1 MATTLDEL
9 VVKLS
14 ADVSQLSAGMQE
26 GTKVLSD
33 STSRMEQAISGFSQ
47 TSQGHLFSFAG
58 AAQTA
63 LGVFEGEA
71 ILEGLKKLGELVK
84 EVFTELV
91 TESVGAAQRQEDAV
105 QRMNVALGGAGQYSK
120 EAAQGLQEF
129 AHGLQQSTKYSEEN
143 VLEAGALIES
153 LGKLDKD
160 GLQQATRAAV
170 NLSAALGIDLNTAAS
185 LVGRAAAGHIQTFTR
200 YGLAIE
206 QGATNAET
214 FANTLKAIG
223 SFGDVA
229 GQQAMTYSGSVAQM
243 SHSWEDAQK
252 EIGGAVVQN
261 QAVVDVLKEVSKI
274 TADVAEYIKENK
286 QEIKEWVAEGLIIA
300 IEATNE
306 FVVALDAVMR
316 IGTASFEMT
325 MVPLKLLIAGIVA
338 AQQALSGNFAQA
350 WESLKTNAV
359 SAVTDIGKA
368 FSSETGLGAISV
380 ALNKMESAA
389 ATGFAAVR
397 SGADS
402 TVGPMNRA
410 IASVK
415 ALTDEEIKL
424 GEEGKKLVDA
434 MNKADPAKNYQ
445 LELQEL
451 RAANNQKLISN
462 AQYDAAVKKSKKDYQ
477 TALQQERE
485 TEIADLVKKNNLL
498 MAETDRNNKAEIDA
512 NKQKI
517 AQLTAQE
524 DAHSTFMLEMKK
536 KQKDEE
542 TRIDK
547 ERLNAG
553 KSALDELAQ
562 FQNAKSSEMAA
573 IGKASAVA
581 STMISTYQGAQAA
594 ATALAGIP
602 IIGPELAI
610 AAAAAFIAG
619 GMARIASIEGVPLA
633 TGIDSVPGIGNEDN
647 FPAMLK
653 PGERVVPT
661 ETNQDL
667 KKFISGDSPM
677 VSLLRSI
684 DSKMAQVAS
693 GGSQPI
699 MVQVDGKT
707 LITAMRDQLR
717 MGRTVFS

>member
-33 STSRMEQAISGFSQ
+33 STSRMEQAVSGFAENSK
-47 TSQGHLFSFAG
+47 THLFSFSG
-58 AAQTA
+58 AAETA

-71 ILEGLKKLGELVK
+71 LLEGIKKLGELIK

-91 TESVGAAQRQEDAV
+91 IESVDAAQKQEDAI
-105 QRMNVALGGAGQYSK
+105 QRLNVALGGAGQYSK
-120 EAAQGLQEF
+120 EASEGLQEF
-129 AHGLQQSTKYSEEN
+129 AHSLQQSTKYSEEN

-153 LGKLDKD
+153 LGRLDKD
-160 GLQQATRAAV
+160 GLQEATKAAV

-185 LVGRAAAGHIQTFTR
+185 LVGRAAAGHIETFAR
-200 YGLAIE
+200 YGLVIE

-214 FANTLKAIG
+214 FANTLKAVG

-229 GQQAMTYSGSVAQM
+229 AQQAMTYSGSVAQL

-252 EIGGAVVQN
+252 ELGGAVVQN
-261 QAVVDVLKEVSKI
+261 QAVVDVLKELSKI
-274 TADVAEYIKENK
+274 TSEVAEYIKENK
-286 QEIKEWVAEGLIIA
+286 QEIKEWVAEGLIVA
-300 IEATNE
+300 IEVTNE
-306 FVVALDAVMR
+306 LVVALDAVMR
-316 IGTASFEMT
+316 IGTASFELT
-325 MVPLKLLIAGIVA
+325 LVPLKVLIAGIVA

-359 SAVTDIGKA
+359 SAITDIGKA
-368 FSSETGLGAISV
+368 LSAESGLGQISAV
-380 ALNKMESAA
+380 LNRMETAA
-389 ATGFAAVR
+389 ATGFAAVKA
-397 SGADS
+397 GADS
-402 TVGPMNRA
+402 TVEPTNRA
-410 IASVK
+410 INAVK
-415 ALTDEEIKL
+415 QLTAEEIKL

-434 MNKADPAKNYQ
+434 MNKADPGKNY
-445 LELQEL
+445 EKEVQEL
-451 RAANNQKLISN
+451 KAANNQKLISN
-462 AQYDAAVKKSKKDYQ
+462 AQYDAAVKKSQKDYQ

-485 TEIADLVKKNNLL
+485 TEIADLTKKNNLL
-498 MAETDRNNKAEIDA
+498 MAATDQNNKAEIDA

-517 AQLTAQE
+517 AELSAQE
-524 DAHSTFMLEMKK
+524 DAHSTFMLDMNK

-542 TRIDK
+542 KRIEK

-562 FQNAKSSEMAA
+562 FQNSKNSEMAA
-573 IGKASAVA
+573 VGKASAIA

-610 AAAAAFIAG
+610 AAAAAFVAG
-619 GMARIASIEGVPLA
+619 GLARVATIEGVPLA

-647 FPAMLK
+647 FPAVLK

-667 KKFISGDSPM
+667 KKFISGNSPM
-677 VSLLRSI
+677 VALLRSI
-684 DSKMAQVAS
+684 DSKISQVAS

-707 LITAMRDQLR
+707 LVTAMRDQIR